1 MTTVCCKLRH
11 INTSRFRDILTPP
24 GYGVFACW
32 AMKFADRHVQ
42 YTRTDSGRQ
51 TLKVDPS
58 TGSQVVTLL
67 TEVNSATGSQVKDD
81 GSYFSGGDGS

>member
-1 MTTVCCKLRH
+1 MRNGLVS
-11 INTSRFRDILTPP
+11 NF
-24 GYGVFACW
+24 
-32 AMKFADRHVQ
+32 RHVQ

>member
-1 MTTVCCKLRH
+1 MFTCMWT
-11 INTSRFRDILTPP
+11 
-24 GYGVFACW
+24 
-32 AMKFADRHVQ
+32 RHVQ

-81 GSYFSGGDGS
+81 GSYFRAVVTDRDDPISS